1 MNKFLPEKIKE
12 TFTKLALSGKA
23 IGEEPYIVGGFIRDW
38 LMNLPIEEI
47 KDIDIIS
54 RYGKTEELI
63 YDFVTR
69 YGLGEPKKYDYTG
82 TQTIFFKNYKLE
94 FQSSDNPN
102 VHFPIEEELQ
112 KMGIENTF
120 LNKNIYER
128 DFTINTLCYDTV
140 NNTIIDLTGYGI
152 EDLTNKILRTP
163 INAEAAIFFNPLII
177 LRGFRFLIEFDLKFD
192 PEYHK
197 AMIAGLELLPKA
209 VEDRDTRFVNS
220 IIRDTFS
227 YDEEKADT
235 LYRKYGIYDL
245 IDMPKDL
252 MDKKIKTDM
261 GIKYLA
267 KYDILYKIAENKKNV
282 QILID
287 KEDLS
292 ENEIVN
298 NIQKLASYLYLDNQ
312 INIET
317 EFNSM
322 STQEKLFSLENIK
335 ETIASIR
342 DNNIVALG
350 QSGNFLY
357 ERYRRRKEYRDRKR
371 REDKRDR
378 INKLKTWHDLQ
389 NRLR

>member
-1 MNKFLPEKIKE
+1 MNNFPEEIKE
-12 TFTKLALSGKA
+12 TFSKLALSGKSV
-23 IGEEPYIVGGFIRDW
+23 GDEPYIVGGFIRDW
-38 LMNLPIEEI
+38 LMNHPIEKI

-54 RYGKTEELI
+54 RYGKTEEII

-69 YGLGEPKKYDYTG
+69 YGLGEPKLYDYTG

-102 VHFPIEEELQ
+102 VHFPIEEELE
-112 KMGIENTF
+112 KMGIENSF

-128 DFTINTLCYDTV
+128 DFTINTICYDV
-140 NNTIIDLTGYGI
+140 INNKIIDLTGYGI
-152 EDLTNKILRTP
+152 DDLINKTLRTP

-177 LRGFRFLIEFDLKFD
+177 LRGLRFLIEFNLKFD
-192 PEYHK
+192 PEYHQ
-197 AMIAGLELLPKA
+197 AMLAGLELLPKA

-220 IIRDTFS
+220 IIRETFS
-227 YDEEKADT
+227 HNEKKADE

-252 MDKKIKTDM
+252 MDKKIKSDM
-261 GIKYLA
+261 GIKYIA
-267 KYDILYKIAENKKNV
+267 KYDTLYKVSEAENKVKIV
-282 QILID
+282 MDI
-287 KEDLS
+287 EDVF
-292 ENEIVN
+292 ENEN
-298 NIQKLASYLYLDNQ
+298 MENLQKLAAHLY
-312 INIET
+312 INNIISNNT
-317 EFNSM
+317 EFVLAS
-322 STQEKLFSLENIK
+322 SEEKLFSIENIK
-335 ETIASIR
+335 ETLANFK
-342 DNNIVALG
+342 NNKIVAIA

-389 NRLR
+389 NKLR